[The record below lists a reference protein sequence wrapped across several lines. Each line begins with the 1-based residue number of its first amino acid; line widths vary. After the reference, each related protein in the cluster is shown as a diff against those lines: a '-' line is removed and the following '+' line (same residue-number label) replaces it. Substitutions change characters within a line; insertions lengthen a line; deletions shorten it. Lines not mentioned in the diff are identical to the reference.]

1 MLCSWYRPRPPQ
13 NDVVGHVGTGEN
25 PAPPYSPEAAAG
37 ARFPAVFRPAVYP
50 ACFSRLCCVL
60 CVRRKPERRQPGTAG
75 GRTSARSTTSRAWLY
90 STSTRRR
97 SCSSSPLLLTEQS
110 FVPLGPQVSA
120 LLPHAT
126 TDGCVPCAGRGL
138 RGTPCAPACGQYACL
153 SPSACV
159 SSDCVC
165 DLCAVGSRGLVGPP
179 ARAGRQNLSGA
190 RARAWLDLGPRISTR
205 LCCQVDPWS
214 RQGLLPACWGLRNN
228 RELSLF
234 LFAQVPPHSRH
245 ELAPSGRR
253 NCHPGDGANPPGCL
267 PVAQTL
273 P

>member
-1 MLCSWYRPRPPQ
+1 MSAPVRIRHRHILQKLLRVPDFQRSFDLLLIRRASHVCAVCSACAGSPSAGSRARQEDGRPLGQQRRGPGLPRHQ
-13 NDVVGHVGTGEN
+13 REGG
-25 PAPPYSPEAAAG
+25 AAAH
-37 ARFPAVFRPAVYP
+37 
-50 ACFSRLCCVL
+50 
-60 CVRRKPERRQPGTAG
+60 RRV
-75 GRTSARSTTSRAWLY
+75 
-90 STSTRRR
+90 
-97 SCSSSPLLLTEQS
+97 LLTEQS

-126 TDGCVPCAGRGL
+126 TDGCVPCAGRGH

-190 RARAWLDLGPRISTR
+190 RARAWLDLGPISSQEFSS
-205 LCCQVDPWS
+205 QVDPWS
-214 RQGLLPACWGLRNN
+214 RQGLLPACWGARNN

-234 LFAQVPPHSRH
+234 LFAQIPPPSRH
-245 ELAPSGRR
+245 ELAPSGWL

>member
-1 MLCSWYRPRPPQ
+1 LKECSVTWYRPRPPQ
-13 NDVVGHVGTGEN
+13 NDVVGHVGAGEN

-37 ARFPAVFRPAVYP
+37 DRFPAVFRPAVDP

-75 GRTSARSTTSRAWLY
+75 GRTSARSTTSRAWLP

-97 SCSSSPLLLTEQS
+97 SGSSSPLLLTEQS

-165 DLCAVGSRGLVGPP
+165 DLCAVGRRGLVGPP
-179 ARAGRQNLSGA
+179 ARAGRQNLGGA
-190 RARAWLDLGPRISTR
+190 RARARLDLDPRISTR
-205 LCCQVDPWS
+205 LCCQVDPTRQKSLSKPCGVHPPNTTLSQATWS
-214 RQGLLPACWGLRNN
+214 
-228 RELSLF
+228 
-234 LFAQVPPHSRH
+234 
-245 ELAPSGRR
+245 
-253 NCHPGDGANPPGCL
+253 
-267 PVAQTL
+267 
-273 P
+273 